1 MSKVVEESYVKLQSL
16 HTMAAKASIANDK
29 YMAGV
34 ITKEQFKK
42 EIDDLNCH
50 CYDDIVL
57 HKKYHD
63 LDCCYKEIL
72 DGILRVC
79 NHKDHKENQNGSHS
93 ITHTE

>member
-1 MSKVVEESYVKLQSL
+1 MSKVVEEPYVKLQSL
-16 HTMAAKASIANDK
+16 HTMVAKASIANDK

-50 CYDDIVL
+50 CYGDIVL
-57 HKKYHD
+57 HKKYYD
-63 LDCCYKEIL
+63 IDCCYKEIL
-72 DGILRVC
+72 DGILRVY
-79 NHKDHKENQNGSHS
+79 NYKENQDGNHS